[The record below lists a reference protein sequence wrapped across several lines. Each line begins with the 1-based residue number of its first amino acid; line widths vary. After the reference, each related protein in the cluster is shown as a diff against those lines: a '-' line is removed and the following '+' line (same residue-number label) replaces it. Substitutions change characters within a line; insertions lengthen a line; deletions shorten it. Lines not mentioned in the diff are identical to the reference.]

1 MKKNPKITPANAANL
16 MGVGTQA
23 IRQGLK
29 SGKFPFGVAFLPDE
43 DSQNW
48 SYYISPVRF
57 MQYTG
62 IKKSAIER
70 ECGLDLSD
78 YREPRFITFKGGEA
92 FGHKKESPGT
102 AIPEGFKQL

>member
-1 MKKNPKITPANAANL
+1 MRKTRITPENAANL
-16 MGVGTQA
+16 MGIGTQA

-29 SGKFPFGVAFLPDE
+29 SGRFPFGEAFPPDE
-43 DSQNW
+43 ESHNW
-48 SYYISPVRF
+48 RYYINPIRF

-102 AIPEGFKQL
+102 AIPEGFNQL

>member
-1 MKKNPKITPANAANL
+1 
-16 MGVGTQA
+16 
-23 IRQGLK
+23 
-29 SGKFPFGVAFLPDE
+29 
-43 DSQNW
+43 
-48 SYYISPVRF
+48 

-92 FGHKKESPGT
+92 FGHKKESSGT